1 MEKNELAVKR
11 NSLLKELD
19 QLLSGHKDCVDSC
32 KADYAN
38 CMNGC
43 GNQICAGKCRSTLE
57 SCINSCPSFT
67 MDDEKKK
74 QLADILDK
82 IDATMSAE

>member
-1 MEKNELAVKR
+1 MEKNELSAKR
-11 NSLLKELD
+11 ESLFAALD
-19 QLLSGHKDCVDSC
+19 QVLAGHKDCVDGC
-32 KADYAN
+32 KAKYAT

-43 GNQICAGKCRSTLE
+43 AYQTCARVCRNELE

-67 MDDEKKK
+67 LDDEKKK

-82 IDATMSAE
+82 IEATLAE